1 MNTMHITT
9 NKEYKVLLTH
19 QPLHTQADGQQWRA
33 MVLEFPSI
41 VEEALSREEVLK
53 QIKIRIDEMTRNAEV
68 VILTAPALPL
78 AQESPEETLAAQG
91 WDDHGLFRNDPEALQ
106 LFDAIEEGR
115 DRHQV
120 GDVLA
125 LSGTPT
131 FCVTTSKITRSCW
144 TISQKFRASTLCC
157 RSWLWRNN
165 LEAEPM
171 RSSKQSLR
179 SLPERRLYGNRRRH
193 CCRDFTSC
201 TLTTSRWLS

>member
-1 MNTMHITT
+1 MYTGWGGHAAGYSTTGEFMNTMHSTT

-41 VEEALSREEVLK
+41 VEEALSREEVLN

-78 AQESPEETLAAQG
+78 AQESPEEALAAQG

-106 LFDAIEEGR
+106 LFDAIEEDR

-120 GDVLA
+120 GDV
-125 LSGTPT
+125 
-131 FCVTTSKITRSCW
+131 
-144 TISQKFRASTLCC
+144 
-157 RSWLWRNN
+157 
-165 LEAEPM
+165 
-171 RSSKQSLR
+171 
-179 SLPERRLYGNRRRH
+179 
-193 CCRDFTSC
+193 
-201 TLTTSRWLS
+201 